1 VINLWDEPEWIKNTR
16 RMKIKMKE
24 YPWFKIAECELGV
37 REVPGGGDN
46 PRIVEY
52 LESTNIGQ
60 PDNQNDETPWCS
72 AFANWCMEQAGI
84 KGTRSA
90 WARSWLDWGREP
102 TDEEFD
108 KGVIVILERGT
119 NSGHVG
125 FLDDWNGEQVRLLG
139 GNQSDAVGYAWFPME
154 RVLGWRVPKEV

>member
-1 VINLWDEPEWIKNTR
+1 
-16 RMKIKMKE
+16 MKIKMKE

>member
-1 VINLWDEPEWIKNTR
+1 
-16 RMKIKMKE
+16 MKE